1 MKTEIVRLSSG
12 FYAVLVEGAFLY
24 AAIPSEDLA
33 RKIAASVAGGGP
45 LIFPE
50 YI

>member
-1 MKTEIVRLSSG
+1 MKTEVVRLSSG
-12 FYAVLVEGAFLY
+12 FYAVLVAGAFLY
-24 AAIPSEDLA
+24 ASIPSEDLA

>member
-1 MKTEIVRLSSG
+1 MKTKVVRLSSG
-12 FYAVLVEGAFLY
+12 FYAVLVDGAFLY

-33 RKIAASVAGGGP
+33 REIAASVAGGGP